1 MELPIE
7 GSIMPMLGF
16 YGFSFEKLDANAAS
30 DKRNGSDSAWTGWDG
45 RAIRLFS
52 LFLVTLLVCSVQPAI
67 AASGS
72 QPFVLHE
79 TFERQG
85 VQNQSPHKMSHG
97 IVGLEMQI
105 QHGKFPIVQ
114 GVFPGT
120 PAAHQGLLPGDQI
133 LAING
138 ISTMEKSATEVDTLI
153 SDVPGERVLFSI
165 QRGARHAQVRLTVV
179 ELNSLPSPVRSDF
192 SGLFSDYP

>member
-1 MELPIE
+1 
-7 GSIMPMLGF
+7 MPMFRF
-16 YGFSFEKLDANAAS
+16 YGFSFEKRVTNAKS
-30 DKRNGSDSAWTGWDG
+30 DQWAESGSAWTLWNG
-45 RAIRLFS
+45 RATRSFG
-52 LFLVTLLVCSVQPAI
+52 FVFVALLVFSVQPAI

-72 QPFVLHE
+72 QSFVLHE
-79 TFERQG
+79 TFEQQG
-85 VQNQSPHKMSHG
+85 VQNQSQNKMSHG

-120 PAAHQGLLPGDQI
+120 PAANQGLLPGDQI
-133 LAING
+133 LAVNG

-153 SDVPGERVLFSI
+153 SDVPGERVLLSI

-179 ELNSLPSPVRSDF
+179 ALDSLPSPVRSGF